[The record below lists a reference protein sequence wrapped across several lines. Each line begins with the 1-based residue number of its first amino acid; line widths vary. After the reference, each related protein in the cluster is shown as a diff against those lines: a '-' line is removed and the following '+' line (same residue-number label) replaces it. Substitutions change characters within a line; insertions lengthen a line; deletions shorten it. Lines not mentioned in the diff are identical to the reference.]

1 MHPPGGATQA
11 LGTAVLAASGG
22 EGGNGGNGGNG
33 WLYDLLTRS
42 GLSPDA
48 ARTVNELVVR
58 PLEVLLVV
66 VLAFLAAYLGARA
79 IRRVLRRI
87 GHPAADRIGSDRA
100 RARVDTVS
108 ALVANVWRFVVVL
121 VAIAIVLAMF
131 GINLTPLLASATVI
145 GATIGFGAQTLIRDY
160 LSGILLTVEDQ
171 YGIGDSVQVT
181 NPAGLDLSGVVEDL
195 TLRITRVRDADGI
208 VWFVPN
214 GDVRRLG
221 NVTRGSV
228 RAAVDLPVLARSGE
242 ELDRA
247 KRLVSDT
254 ASGLSRSPDL
264 PGRVALGLVGAASLV
279 GVADDA
285 ASCTLRVAIR
295 TTPEHRHEAECA
307 LREACVRALMDA
319 GLWAAPQPG

>member
-1 MHPPGGATQA
+1 MHPPGGATQG

-22 EGGNGGNGGNG
+22 GSGNGGNG

-42 GLSPDA
+42 GLSPDT

-58 PLEVLLVV
+58 PFEVLLVV
-66 VLAFLAAYLGARA
+66 VLAFLAAYVGARA

-87 GHPAADRIGSDRA
+87 GHPAADRIRSERA
-100 RARVDTVS
+100 RARVDTVA
-108 ALVANVWRFVVVL
+108 ALVANIWRFVIVL
-121 VAIAIVLAMF
+121 VAIAVVLSMF

-160 LSGILLTVEDQ
+160 LSGVLLTVEDQ
-171 YGIGDSVQVT
+171 YGIGDRVQVT

-221 NVTRGSV
+221 NVTRGSA
-228 RAAVDLPVLARSGE
+228 RAAIELPVLARSAQD
-242 ELDRA
+242 LDQA
-247 KRLVSDT
+247 KALISDT
-254 ASGLSRSPDL
+254 ASGLSRSSEVRA
-264 PGRVALGLVGAASLV
+264 GVAMGLAEAPSLV
-279 GVADDA
+279 GVADDGKGA
-285 ASCTLRVAIR
+285 CTLRVAVR

-319 GLWAAPQPG
+319 GLWAAPSPG